1 MTVVFE
7 TLHVDETNP
16 LAPALKAFAEKSDF
30 FAKLLVDYTHYK
42 YLSPKQWACV
52 EREIAKS
59 APLKANLFSE
69 IGERLLHARDEHGMK
84 KPAIKLNDGGAGEY
98 RFSLAPPG
106 VNTGYVYVKTQG
118 ETEYGYGWVYLGKI
132 HPHTGEV
139 SIWNWDEKKLFL
151 SRMEAVLADGLDA
164 ALRDYGLS
172 TGNCGCCGRQ
182 LTEDLS
188 VKSGVGPVCATRY
201 NIDRDAIVASIE
213 EKN

>member
-7 TLHVDETNP
+7 TLHVDESSP
-16 LAPALKAFAEKSDF
+16 LEPALKAFAEKSAF
-30 FAKLLVDYTHYK
+30 FAGLVEQYERHK

-59 APLKANLFSE
+59 APPKANLFSE

-84 KPAIKLNDGGAGEY
+84 KPAIKLTTAACAEY

-132 HPHTGEV
+132 HPISGEV
-139 SIWNWDEKKLFL
+139 SIWNWECKARFL
-151 SRMEAVLADGLDA
+151 RRMEIVLAGGLDA

-172 TGNCGCCGRQ
+172 TGTCGCCGRQ
-182 LTEDLS
+182 LTEGLS

-201 NIDRDAIVASIE
+201 NIDRDAIVAENE
-213 EKN
+213 EKK

>member
-7 TLHVDETNP
+7 TLHVDESSP
-16 LAPALKAFAEKSDF
+16 LEPALKAFAEKSAF
-30 FAKLLVDYTHYK
+30 FAGLVEQYERHK
-42 YLSPKQWACV
+42 YLSPKQWAFV

-59 APLKANLFSE
+59 APPKANLFSE

-84 KPAIKLNDGGAGEY
+84 KPAIKLTTAACAEY

-132 HPHTGEV
+132 HPTTGEV
-139 SIWNWDEKKLFL
+139 SIWNFDEKKLFL
-151 SRMEAVLADGLDA
+151 SRMETVLADGLDA

-172 TGNCGCCGRQ
+172 TGTCGCCGRQ

-201 NIDRDAIVASIE
+201 GIDRDAIIASIE

>member
-1 MTVVFE
+1 MTAVFE
-7 TLHVDETNP
+7 TLAVDETNP
-16 LAPALKAFAEKSDF
+16 LAPALAAFAETKPF
-30 FAKLLVDYTHYK
+30 FANLLVDYTHYK

-59 APLKANLFSE
+59 APPKANIFAE
-69 IGERLLHARDEHGMK
+69 IGAKLTHARDEHGMK
-84 KPAIKLNDGGAGEY
+84 KPAIKLSDGGAGEY

-132 HPHTGEV
+132 HPTTGEV
-139 SIWNWDEKKLFL
+139 SIWNFDEKKLFL
-151 SRMEAVLADGLDA
+151 SRMETVLADGLDA

-172 TGNCGCCGRQ
+172 TGTCGCCGRQ

-201 NIDRDAIVASIE
+201 NIDRDAIVASNE

>member
-7 TLHVDETNP
+7 TLQVGDTDHLE
-16 LAPALKAFAEKSDF
+16 PALKAFAETKPF
-30 FAKLLVDYTHYK
+30 FAKLLADYDRYK
-42 YLSPKQWACV
+42 YLSPAQWGCV

-59 APLKANLFSE
+59 APPKANIFAE
-69 IGERLLHARDEHGMK
+69 IGAKLTHARDKHGMK
-84 KPAIKLNDGGAGEY
+84 KPAIKLTTADAGEY

-106 VNTGYVYVKTQG
+106 VNAGYVYVKTQG
-118 ETEYGYGWVYLGKI
+118 ETEWGYGWVYLGKI

-139 SIWNWDEKKLFL
+139 SIWNWDVKKLFL
-151 SRMEAVLADGLDA
+151 SRMEVVLADGLDA

-172 TGNCGCCGRQ
+172 TGTCGCCGRQ

-188 VKSGVGPVCATRY
+188 VKSGVGPVCAARY